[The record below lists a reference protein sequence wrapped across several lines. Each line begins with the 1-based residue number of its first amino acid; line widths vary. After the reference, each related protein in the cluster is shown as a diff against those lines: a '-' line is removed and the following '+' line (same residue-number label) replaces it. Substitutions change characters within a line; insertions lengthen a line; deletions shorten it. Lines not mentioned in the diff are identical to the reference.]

1 MPKYVLGYHGGAGMP
16 EDEAG
21 QAALMERWNGWFGQL
36 GESVVDSGNPFS
48 QARTVAAGGA
58 VTEGGGT
65 NPLTAASSAPQTS
78 TRRSPSLRAV
88 RSSRAAAASRWL
100 KPSTCNAGRDRDRR
114 GHPSWVAAVHYP
126 PTGSNFRTNPLAVS
140 AT

>member
-36 GESVVDSGNPFS
+36 GESVVGSGNPFS

-58 VTEGGGT
+58 VTEGGG
-65 NPLTAASSAPQTS
+65 NQPAHRLQHHQ
-78 TRRSPSLRAV
+78 RR
-88 RSSRAAAASRWL
+88 
-100 KPSTCNAGRDRDRR
+100 KPRR
-114 GHPSWVAAVHYP
+114 GDHPRSGLSGP
-126 PTGSNFRTNPLAVS
+126 RGRRQRRGG
-140 AT
+140 

>member
-1 MPKYVLGYHGGAGMP
+1 MPKYVLGYHVGAGMP

-65 NPLTAASSAPQTS
+65 NPLTGYSIISDANLDEAITLAQGCPVLEGGGSVEVAE
-78 TRRSPSLRAV
+78 AV
-88 RSSRAAAASRWL
+88 
-100 KPSTCNAGRDRDRR
+100 DM
-114 GHPSWVAAVHYP
+114 
-126 PTGSNFRTNPLAVS
+126 
-140 AT
+140 